1 MDGAPDSI
9 QAVQLREQL
18 LKQERTDLIGA
29 LQRSLL
35 PAELPHLDHLRLAA
49 SFRPVGSQIVVG
61 GDFYDVFASGAG
73 HMVVL
78 GDVCGKGP
86 EAAAVAA
93 MARALLRGVGYECSD
108 PVHALEVLHRELLG
122 HPANRYCT
130 AVLVHLE
137 PAGDGTLS
145 AQVACAGHP
154 RPVVVRADGHAEELA
169 GGGMLLG
176 VIDPPRVARQRT
188 TLASGDSLVLY
199 TDGLTDVGR
208 RVGRPEF
215 DVAGAL
221 AAIVASGEVA
231 ASQLVTRLEDAAGV
245 VDVPDPPDDVAIL
258 AVQAALVVAEP
269 PAEPPA
275 AEPQQPAAAAPK
287 DPETVGVVEGKFRE
301 ANDRL
306 TAGRPPGDDAFSVLC
321 ECGHPDCR
329 ALVDIDRDEY
339 DALRAGEDCF
349 AIVPGHEV
357 VEAEEVLR
365 RTERYWVVR
374 KHGIAEAAADTLPD
388 R

>member
-1 MDGAPDSI
+1 MDAPTDPI
-9 QAVQLREQL
+9 QAGRRREDRLRKEHA
-18 LKQERTDLIGA
+18 DLVGA

-35 PAELPHLDHLRLAA
+35 PAELPHLEHLRLAA

-73 HMVVL
+73 HMIVL

-93 MARALLRGVGYECSD
+93 MARALLRGVGYERSD
-108 PVHALEVLHRELLG
+108 PVHALELLHRELLG
-122 HPANRYCT
+122 HAANRFCT

-137 PAGDGTLS
+137 PAAGGAVTAL
-145 AQVACAGHP
+145 VACAGHP

-176 VIDPPRVARQRT
+176 AIDPPRVACQRT
-188 TLASGDSLVLY
+188 TLAPGDSLVLY

-221 AAIVASGEVA
+221 TAIVASGEVA

-258 AVQAALVVAEP
+258 AVQVAPVAVQEP
-269 PAEPPA
+269 AV
-275 AEPQQPAAAAPK
+275 EPQQPAAAAPT
-287 DPETVGVVEGKFRE
+287 DPETVGAVEGQFRE

-306 TAGRPPGDDAFSVLC
+306 TAGRPPGDDDFSVLC

-329 ALVDIDRDEY
+329 ALVEIEREEY
-339 DALRAGEDCF
+339 DALRAGDGCF

-357 VEAEEVLR
+357 LEAEEVLW
-365 RTERYWVVR
+365 RTPSYWVVR
-374 KHGIAEAAADTLPD
+374 KHGLAEAAADGQ
-388 R
+388 REG